1 MGPLSPVDL
10 PRGSTAALDT
20 VALVYFLE
28 RHPEHY
34 ATASSILKRIEEGV
48 IAGVISSLVFAELLV
63 PAYRAGDNSRAGSVL
78 RLLTSFPNLKVLDIT
93 PEIAA
98 EAARLRAQYGLRTP
112 DAIHAA
118 TALAA
123 GADLLV
129 TNDRDFLKVGPEI
142 SVWWFEG
149 N

>member
-1 MGPLSPVDL
+1 MGPLSPIDL
-10 PRGSTAALDT
+10 PRGKTAALDT

-28 RHPEHY
+28 RHPVHHR
-34 ATASSILKRIEEGV
+34 TASRVLKRIEEGV

-63 PAYRAGDNSRAGSVL
+63 PAYRAGDASRAGTVL
-78 RLLTSFPNLKVLDIT
+78 RLLTSFPNLKVFDIT
-93 PEIAA
+93 PQISA

-129 TNDRDFLKVGPEI
+129 TNDRDLLKVGPEI
-142 SVWWFEG
+142 AVWRFEG

>member
-1 MGPLSPVDL
+1 MGSLSPVDL

-28 RHPEHY
+28 RHPVHHR
-34 ATASSILKRIEEGV
+34 TASRILKRIEEGV
-48 IAGVISSLVFAELLV
+48 IAGAISSLVFAELLV
-63 PAYRAGDNSRAGSVL
+63 PAYRAGDASRAGTVL
-78 RLLTSFPNLKVLDIT
+78 RLLTSFPNLKVFDIT
-93 PEIAA
+93 PEISA

-118 TALAA
+118 TALVA
-123 GADLLV
+123 GADLFV
-129 TNDRDFLKVGPEI
+129 TNDRDLLKVGPEI
-142 SVWWFEG
+142 AVWRFEG

>member
-1 MGPLSPVDL
+1 MGSLSPVDL
-10 PRGSTAALDT
+10 AQGSTAALDT
-20 VALVYFLE
+20 VAFVYFLE
-28 RHPEHY
+28 RHPVHFR
-34 ATASSILKRIEEGV
+34 TASRLFQRIEAGE
-48 IAGVISSLVFAELLV
+48 IAGVLSSLVFAELLV
-63 PAYRAGDNSRAGSVL
+63 PAYRAGDNSRAGAVL
-78 RLLTSFPNLKVLDIT
+78 RLLTSFPNLKVFDIT
-93 PEIAA
+93 PEISA
-98 EAARLRAQYGLRTP
+98 EAARLRARYGLRTP

-142 SVWWFEG
+142 AVWCFED

>member
-1 MGPLSPVDL
+1 MGPLSPVKL

-28 RHPEHY
+28 RHPIHHD
-34 ATASSILKRIEEGV
+34 TARRILKRIEEGEL
-48 IAGVISSLVFAELLV
+48 AGVISSLVFAELLV
-63 PAYRAGDNSRAGSVL
+63 PVYRAGDNSKAGTVL
-78 RLLTSFPNLKVLDIT
+78 RLLTSFPNLKLFDIT
-93 PEIAA
+93 PRISA
-98 EAARLRAQYGLRTP
+98 EAARLRARYGLRTP

-123 GADLLV
+123 GADLFV
-129 TNDRDFLKVGPEI
+129 TNDRDLQKIGPEMA
-142 SVWWFEG
+142 VWQFEG

>member
-1 MGPLSPVDL
+1 MGPLSRADL

-28 RHPEHY
+28 RHPAHHR
-34 ATASSILKRIEEGV
+34 TASRILRRIESGEL
-48 IAGVISSLVFAELLV
+48 AGVASSLVFAELLV
-63 PAYRAGDNSRAGSVL
+63 PAYRAGDTSRAGSVL
-78 RLLTSFPNLKVLDIT
+78 RLLTSFPNLKVFDIT
-93 PEIAA
+93 PGISA
-98 EAARLRAQYGLRTP
+98 ESARLRARYGLRTP

-123 GADLLV
+123 GADVLV
-129 TNDRDFLKVGPEI
+129 TDDRDLLKVGPEI
-142 SVWWFEG
+142 AVWRFED

>member
-1 MGPLSPVDL
+1 MGPLNPVDL
-10 PRGSTAALDT
+10 PRGSIAALDT

-28 RHPEHY
+28 RHPVHHG
-34 ATASSILKRIEEGV
+34 TASRILKRIEQGV
-48 IAGVISSLVFAELLV
+48 IAGAISSLVFAELLV
-63 PAYRAGDNSRAGSVL
+63 PAYRAGDTSRAGTVL
-78 RLLTSFPNLKVLDIT
+78 RLLTSFPNLKVFDIS
-93 PEIAA
+93 PRISA

-129 TNDRDFLKVGPEI
+129 TNGRDLLKVGTEI
-142 SVWWFEG
+142 NVWRFEG
-149 N
+149 V

>member
-1 MGPLSPVDL
+1 MGSLSPLDL

-28 RHPEHY
+28 RHPVHHR
-34 ATASSILKRIEEGV
+34 TASRVLKRIEAGEL
-48 IAGVISSLVFAELLV
+48 AGVISSLVFAELLV
-63 PAYRAGDNSRAGSVL
+63 PAYRAGDNARAGTVL
-78 RLLTSFPNLKVLDIT
+78 RLLTSFPNLKVFDIT
-93 PEIAA
+93 PRISA
-98 EAARLRAQYGLRTP
+98 EAARLRAKYGLRMP

-118 TALAA
+118 TALAK

-129 TNDRDFLKVGPEI
+129 TNDIDFLKVGAEI
-142 SVWWFEG
+142 AVWRFGG